1 VTAYLIAR
9 VQIRDME
16 TYSQYAARTP
26 AIIAKHGGRFLVR
39 GGLTETLEGDTTEGR
54 LVVVEFPSLD
64 AARAFYHS
72 PEYQEARDIR
82 VPVSDAHFA
91 IVAGVE

>member
-1 VTAYLIAR
+1 MTAYLIAR
-9 VQIRDME
+9 VQIRDPE

>member
-1 VTAYLIAR
+1 VTAYLIAQVR
-9 VQIRDME
+9 VRDPKI
-16 TYSQYAARTP
+16 YSQYAARTP

-39 GGLTETLEGDTTEGR
+39 GGVTETLEGDTTEGR

-64 AARAFYHS
+64 AARTFYHF
-72 PEYQEARDIR
+72 PEYQEARLIR
-82 VPVSDAHFA
+82 IPVSDAHFN